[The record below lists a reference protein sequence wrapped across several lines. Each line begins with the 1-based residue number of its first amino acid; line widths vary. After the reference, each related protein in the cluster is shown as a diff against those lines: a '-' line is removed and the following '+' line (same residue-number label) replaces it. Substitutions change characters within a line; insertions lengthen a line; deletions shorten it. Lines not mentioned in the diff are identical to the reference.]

1 MNVKDNNLFSVQT
14 PIVFQ
19 IWSFRILI

>member
-1 MNVKDNNLFSVQT
+1 MKVKDNNLFFVQT

-19 IWSFRILI
+19 IWSFSI